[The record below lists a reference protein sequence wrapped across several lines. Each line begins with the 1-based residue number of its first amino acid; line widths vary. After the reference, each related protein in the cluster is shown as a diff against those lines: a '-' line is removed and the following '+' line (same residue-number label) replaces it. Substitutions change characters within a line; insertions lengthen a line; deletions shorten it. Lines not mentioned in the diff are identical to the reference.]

1 MDINKVKYRI
11 QVKVPNGNRYT
22 IDETLMDT
30 CNLEENEGEVAARLT
45 FTIKDQKVD
54 NKWLKSYLYVG
65 NYIYVKAT
73 DGNGWKEVFR
83 GRIYDRIT
91 RAKTRTVEIV
101 AFDLNYRYQRSEVN
115 IYRRKNETGA
125 QLTKRLISRWKNRKV
140 ARLDGPT
147 IKLPSKAYDKNQTV
161 TDIIED
167 CIKESK
173 KKGGGDFVIRC
184 INGEIAVV
192 KTGSNRTVYILSQYD
207 YLEDLENKHSIRNL
221 VTRVRVYRTNEK
233 KQDAREKLVATY
245 DGKTEYGVLQKI
257 IYTNGKTLNEAKK
270 EAKEILKEDGKVQKS
285 RKIIHPDVP
294 FIRKGDSILVNGYGL
309 GTKSNPVNVI
319 VKSINHDIKNL
330 RMEIRA

>member
-192 KTGSNRTVYILSQYD
+192 KTGTNSTVYVLSQDD
-207 YLEDLENKHSIRNL
+207 YLEELENKHSIRNL
-221 VTRVRVYRTNEK
+221 VTRVRIYRTNEK
-233 KQDAREKLVATY
+233 KKDAKAKLAATI
-245 DGKTEYGVLQKI
+245 DAKTEYGVLQRI
-257 IYTNGKTLNEAKK
+257 IYTNGKKLNEAKK
-270 EAKEILKEDGKVQKS
+270 EAKEILKEDGKVKKN
-285 RKIIHPDVP
+285 RKIVHPDIP
-294 FIRKGDSILVNGYGL
+294 FIRKGDAVLVNGYGL
-309 GTKSNPVNVI
+309 GSKSNPARVI